1 MDKSPIVTLN
11 GLNTVYTD
19 LLKRIEA
26 LGNIYHIR
34 GSFDTLEEL
43 IDGVTEATEGDA
55 YNVVNDRLDKD
66 PTGRDVKE
74 NANYVCIK
82 KYKGSVCTIN
92 NWTEYWFRV
101 NSAFEVANDKSLGLI
116 RIFPK
121 TNEDIPPSAG
131 GDTPHTVEGNSF
143 PPKEGNNSSGT
154 TYKFVS
160 RKLLLDKDDKA
171 YVNIPVAANDTYGVV
186 DTHAQTF
193 AGNKTFEGEGHF
205 ESGVHITGKLET
217 ASASGSLCSLII
229 APTDANTEVGDVYV
243 GGTLTVANDAVF
255 NDVKGINH
263 SLLLTEANDALDYDK
278 KPVNSENSPSTSTIG
293 NMNVGGTLT
302 VSNSANVK
310 TVEAEDATF
319 TINNTAEIN
328 KFNVKNDDKTAI
340 LTVSTSATVDNMSVA
355 NDDKNATT
363 TVTETATIA
372 NLSATNLK
380 VNNKDVNFGNTDNW
394 NKVDTL
400 NVTSTGTSN
409 PNPAELN
416 VSTRADISNV
426 ATTNLNATTINANEF
441 NGGTGANKGTLNLS
455 YGTRADVENISATGT
470 VSCSNINVK
479 DILST
484 DGSISFE
491 NASTVN
497 AINSSEEK
505 GSQEGYPISLPARN
519 TVINAGEI
527 NVGKVYS
534 ESSALTF
541 TSGSTVSQI
550 QSKVADSTLGA
561 PARATVVNA
570 STIDVDK
577 VYSSQGT
584 LEFTDTTQ
592 NSIVSSIQKD
602 TTGGVDKKT
611 VINASTI
618 DVATL
623 TGREGSSDK
632 DLTFTG
638 SAKVTTIANKSTEL
652 KAKTI
657 DVQALKGSTDNG
669 NTINRDLTFTD
680 SAKAATLIGDSV
692 SASQINVNTLKG
704 SSDESTINRDLTFT
718 NSATVSNITNNTT
731 TLTAKVIDVNKLSS
745 NSGTLNVGDGGTV
758 TTNGVSIDGSTG
770 NVVATTFEVRSAGKF
785 SNENGA
791 TNLSTALHI
800 ASENGKSATASNI
813 SSSPALQVDGSIY
826 APRIGSLKVYGAVWN
841 DLVDCIEV
849 DDECELEYG
858 RCYAYNNGKFTKTSK
873 YADKSYIGIHSDTS
887 GFEMGDKGD
896 VKQLKSSVA
905 GYVLAYVDA
914 EYPSGTPLTCSKHG
928 MLTKAHFLT
937 RILHPEMV
945 IATYWKNE
953 PKFVWGAEGNEI
965 EVKGRHWVRIK

>member
-26 LGNIYHIR
+26 LGNIYHIK
-34 GSFDTLEEL
+34 GSYKTLEEL
-43 IDGVTEATEGDA
+43 IDGVTKATEGDA

-66 PTGRDVKE
+66 PTGRDVEE

-82 KYKGSVCTIN
+82 GYTGVGVCTRE
-92 NWTEYWFRV
+92 NWTEYWFRI

-171 YVNIPVAANDTYGVV
+171 YVNIPVAANDTYGVI

-205 ESGVHITGKLET
+205 KSGVHITGKLET

-229 APTDANTEVGDVYV
+229 APTDADTEVGDVYV

-255 NDVKGINH
+255 NDVKG
-263 SLLLTEANDALDYDK
+263 TEHKLVIKGANDDKDYAG
-278 KPVNSENSPSTSTIG
+278 SPIVKDTSTIG

-302 VSNSANVK
+302 VSNLANVK
-310 TVEAEDATF
+310 TVEASNATF
-319 TINNTAEIN
+319 NIIEQADIKKFKAIENLSDGVANLTVKQTATVGTVNAGTATFNINNE
-328 KFNVKNDDKTAI
+328 
-340 LTVSTSATVDNMSVA
+340 
-355 NDDKNATT
+355 
-363 TVTETATIA
+363 ATIA
-372 NLSATNLK
+372 NLSATNLN
-380 VNNKDVNFGNTDNW
+380 VNNKDTTFDNKATEW
-394 NKVDTL
+394 NQVDVL
-400 NVTSTGTSN
+400 NVTNDSTS
-409 PNPAELN
+409 AELN

-426 ATTNLNATTINANEF
+426 SATNLNVETINANEF

-505 GSQEGYPISLPARN
+505 GSQEGYPISLPTRN

-550 QSKVADSTLGA
+550 QSKEADSTLGA

-570 STIDVDK
+570 STVDVNK

-584 LEFTDTTQ
+584 LEFTDATQ
-592 NSIVSSIQKD
+592 NSIVSSIQKTASRD
-602 TTGGVDKKT
+602 T
-611 VINASTI
+611 VINATTI

-680 SAKAATLIGDSV
+680 SAKAATLIGGSV
-692 SASQINVNTLKG
+692 SASQINVSTLKG
-704 SSDESTINRDLTFT
+704 SSDGTTINRDLTFT

-758 TTNGVSIDGSTG
+758 TTNGVSINGSTG
-770 NVVATTFEVRSAGKF
+770 NVVATTFEVRGAGTL
-785 SNENGA
+785 SNESGV
-791 TNLSTALHI
+791 TKLSTALHI
-800 ASENGKSATASNI
+800 AKDTGKDATASNI
-813 SSSPALQVDGSIY
+813 ASTNALKVDGGIY
-826 APRIGSLKVYGAVWN
+826 APRIGGVKVYGAVWN

-896 VKQLKSSVA
+896 VKQLKASVA

>member
-26 LGNIYHIR
+26 LGNIYHIK
-34 GSFDTLEEL
+34 GSYETLDAL
-43 IDGVTEATEGDA
+43 INGVESKDPTKPAAEPGDA
-55 YNVVNDRLDKD
+55 YNVVNDRFDKD
-66 PTGRDVKE
+66 PSGKDAKE

-82 KYKGSVCTIN
+82 KYFNGECTMT

-101 NSAFEVANDKSLGLI
+101 NSAFEVANKDSLGLI
-116 RIFPK
+116 KLF
-121 TNEDIPPSAG
+121 EDNNW
-131 GDTPHTVEGNSF
+131 DTASDTKDTVVN
-143 PPKEGNNSSGT
+143 
-154 TYKFVS
+154 
-160 RKLLLDKDDKA
+160 RQLLLDNTDANKYKA
-171 YVNIPVAANDTYGVV
+171 YVSIPVASNETYGVV
-186 DTHAQTF
+186 SNQNQTF
-193 AGNKTFEGEGHF
+193 GGNKTFEGEGHF
-205 ESGVHITGKLET
+205 KSGVHITGKLET

-255 NDVKGINH
+255 NDVKGKDH
-263 SLLLTEANDALDYDK
+263 SLLLTEANDTLDYGGH
-278 KPVNSENSPSTSTIG
+278 PVNSENSPSTSTIG

-310 TVEAEDATF
+310 TVEASNATF
-319 TINNTAEIN
+319 NINNEATINTLKAIGATSADTANLTVGSTAE
-328 KFNVKNDDKTAI
+328 VG
-340 LTVSTSATVDNMSVA
+340 TVNAESATFNI
-355 NDDKNATT
+355 NEK
-363 TVTETATIA
+363 ATIA
-372 NLSATNLK
+372 NLSATNLNVK
-380 VNNKDVNFGNTDNW
+380 NGNTDFAYKDSEDVSKVW

-416 VSTRADISNV
+416 VSRRADISNV
-426 ATTNLNATTINANEF
+426 SATNLNATTINANEF
-441 NGGTGANKGTLNLS
+441 NGGTGGNKGNLNLS
-455 YGTRADVENISATGT
+455 YGTSASVENINSSGILN
-470 VSCSNINVK
+470 CSNINVNEV
-479 DILST
+479 SSS
-484 DGSISFE
+484 DGTLVFE
-491 NASTVN
+491 QSSTV
-497 AINSSEEK
+497 SSIQRVATTRE
-505 GSQEGYPISLPARN
+505 
-519 TVINAGEI
+519 TTINATTIDVATLTGRE
-527 NVGKVYS
+527 G
-534 ESSALTF
+534 SSDGTTIDKDLTF
-541 TSGSTVSQI
+541 TNSAEVTTIANKSTE
-550 QSKVADSTLGA
+550 
-561 PARATVVNA
+561 VNA
-570 STIDVDK
+570 AIIDVNK

-584 LEFTDTTQ
+584 LEFTNTTK
-592 NSIVSSIQKD
+592 NSIVSNIQE
-602 TTGGVDKKT
+602 TTDRQT
-611 VINASTI
+611 TINASTI

-638 SAKVTTIANKSTEL
+638 SAKVATIANKSTEL

-669 NTINRDLTFTD
+669 TTINRDLTFTD
-680 SAKAATLIGDSV
+680 SAKAATLAGGSV
-692 SASQINVNTLKG
+692 SASQINVQALKG
-704 SSDESTINRDLTFT
+704 STNNGTTFDKDLTFT
-718 NSATVSNITNNTT
+718 DSATVSNITNNTT

-745 NSGTLNVGDGGTV
+745 SSGTLNVGDGGEVSTPKVTIQGSDGIVKAENFTV
-758 TTNGVSIDGSTG
+758 KVGTE
-770 NVVATTFEVRSAGKF
+770 EVGIF
-785 SNENGA
+785 SKKA
-791 TNLSTALHI
+791 TNTVNLSAALYI
-800 ASENGKSATASNI
+800 DSNNANGSVPSDTSY
-813 SSSPALQVDGSIY
+813 ALGVKGGIY
-826 APRIGSLKVYGAVWN
+826 ANSIKGVKVYGAVWN

-928 MLTKAHFLT
+928 VLTKAHFLT

>member
-1 MDKSPIVTLN
+1 MT
-11 GLNTVYTD
+11 T
-19 LLKRIEA
+19 
-26 LGNIYHIR
+26 
-34 GSFDTLEEL
+34 
-43 IDGVTEATEGDA
+43 ATEGDA

-66 PTGRDVKE
+66 PTDRDVEE

-82 KYKGSVCTIN
+82 GYTGVGVCTRE
-92 NWTEYWFRV
+92 NWTEYWFRI

-131 GDTPHTVEGNSF
+131 GNTPSDTGN
-143 PPKEGNNSSGT
+143 KVVD
-154 TYKFVS
+154 FVS

-205 ESGVHITGKLET
+205 KSGVHITGKLET

-229 APTDANTEVGDVYV
+229 APTDADTEVGDVYV

-255 NDVKGINH
+255 NDVKG
-263 SLLLTEANDALDYDK
+263 TEHKLVLNGANDNKDYA
-278 KPVNSENSPSTSTIG
+278 ESPIVKDTSTIG

-310 TVEAEDATF
+310 TVEASNATF
-319 TINNTAEIN
+319 NITEQADIRKFKAIENLSGGVANLKVNNTATVGTVKAETATFNIN
-328 KFNVKNDDKTAI
+328 D
-340 LTVSTSATVDNMSVA
+340 
-355 NDDKNATT
+355 
-363 TVTETATIA
+363 EATIA
-372 NLSATNLK
+372 NLSATNLN
-380 VNNKDVNFGNTDNW
+380 VNNSDTTFDNKATEWNQVDVL
-394 NKVDTL
+394 KVTND
-400 NVTSTGTSN
+400 STHK
-409 PNPAELN
+409 AELN
-416 VSTRADISNV
+416 VSTRADVSNV

-441 NGGTGANKGTLNLS
+441 NGGTGANKGKLNLS
-455 YGTRADVENISATGT
+455 YGTSASVENISATGT

-479 DILST
+479 DMLST

-519 TVINAGEI
+519 TVINVGEI

-550 QSKVADSTLGA
+550 QSKEADSTLGA

-570 STIDVDK
+570 STVDVNK

-592 NSIVSSIQKD
+592 NSIVSSIQKTASRD
-602 TTGGVDKKT
+602 T
-611 VINASTI
+611 VINATTI
-618 DVATL
+618 DV
-623 TGREGSSDK
+623 K
-632 DLTFTG
+632 
-638 SAKVTTIANKSTEL
+638 
-652 KAKTI
+652 
-657 DVQALKGSTDNG
+657 ALKGSSNG
-669 NTINRDLTFTD
+669 TTID
-680 SAKAATLIGDSV
+680 K
-692 SASQINVNTLKG
+692 
-704 SSDESTINRDLTFT
+704 DLTFT
-718 NSATVSNITNNTT
+718 NSAKAYDVEGKQKLTADTITVGELSGSGKTLTFTDAATVTNITDTQ
-731 TLTAKVIDVNKLSS
+731 TLKAKVIDVNKLSS
-745 NSGTLNVGDGGTV
+745 NSGTLNVGAGGVVSTP
-758 TTNGVSIDGSTG
+758 NVSIQGTDGIVTANKFSVTG
-770 NVVATTFEVRSAGKF
+770 AGTFEKKADNVV
-785 SNENGA
+785 
-791 TNLSTALHI
+791 NLTQALYI
-800 ASENGKSATASNI
+800 ASDNAQGSVPSATSY
-813 SSSPALQVDGSIY
+813 ALGVNGGIY
-826 APRIGSLKVYGAVWN
+826 APKIKGEKVYGAVWN

-928 MLTKAHFLT
+928 VLTKAHFLT

>member
-1 MDKSPIVTLN
+1 MAKSPIVTLN

-26 LGNIYHIR
+26 LGNIYHIK
-34 GSFDTLEEL
+34 GSYPTLEEL

-66 PTGRDVKE
+66 PTDRDVEE

-82 KYKGSVCTIN
+82 GYTGVGVCTRE
-92 NWTEYWFRV
+92 NWTEYWFRI

-205 ESGVHITGKLET
+205 KSGVHITGKLET

-229 APTDANTEVGDVYV
+229 APTDADTEVGDVYV
-243 GGTLTVANDAVF
+243 GGTLTVTNDAVF
-255 NDVKGINH
+255 NDVKG
-263 SLLLTEANDALDYDK
+263 TEHKLVLNGANDDKDYA
-278 KPVNSENSPSTSTIG
+278 ESPIKTDTSTIG

-310 TVEAEDATF
+310 TVEASKATF

-328 KFNVKNDDKTAI
+328 KFNVKNNDKTAI

-400 NVTSTGTSN
+400 NVTSKGTSN

-416 VSTRADISNV
+416 VSTRADVSNV
-426 ATTNLNATTINANEF
+426 ATTNLNAETINVNEF
-441 NGGTGANKGTLNLS
+441 NGGTGASKGTLNLS
-455 YGTRADVENISATGT
+455 YGTRASVENINSSGILK
-470 VSCSNINVK
+470 CSNINVN
-479 DILST
+479 
-484 DGSISFE
+484 E
-491 NASTVN
+491 V
-497 AINSSEEK
+497 SS
-505 GSQEGYPISLPARN
+505 S
-519 TVINAGEI
+519 
-527 NVGKVYS
+527 
-534 ESSALTF
+534 
-541 TSGSTVSQI
+541 
-550 QSKVADSTLGA
+550 D
-561 PARATVVNA
+561 
-570 STIDVDK
+570 
-577 VYSSQGT
+577 GT
-584 LEFTDTTQ
+584 LVFEQSST
-592 NSIVSSIQKD
+592 VSSIQRVA
-602 TTGGVDKKT
+602 TTRET
-611 VINASTI
+611 TINATTI

-623 TGREGSSDK
+623 TGREGSSDGTTIDK
-632 DLTFTG
+632 DLTFTD
-638 SAKVTTIANKSTEL
+638 SAEVTTIANKSTEVNAAVIDVNKVYSSQGTL
-652 KAKTI
+652 EFTSTTKNSIVSNIQETTDRQTTINASTI
-657 DVQALKGSTDNG
+657 DVKALKGSSNG
-669 NTINRDLTFTD
+669 IAID
-680 SAKAATLIGDSV
+680 K
-692 SASQINVNTLKG
+692 
-704 SSDESTINRDLTFT
+704 DLTFT
-718 NSATVSNITNNTT
+718 NSATVHDVKGNNKLTADTITVGELSGNGKTLTFTDAATVTNITDTQ
-731 TLTAKVIDVNKLSS
+731 TLKATVIDVNKLSS

-758 TTNGVSIDGSTG
+758 TTNGVSINGSTG
-770 NVVATTFEVRSAGKF
+770 NVVATTFEVRGAGTFEKKAD
-785 SNENGA
+785 NVV
-791 TNLSTALHI
+791 NLTQALYI
-800 ASENGKSATASNI
+800 ASPNASGSVPSATSY
-813 SSSPALQVDGSIY
+813 ALGVNGGIY
-826 APRIGSLKVYGAVWN
+826 APRIKGEKVYGAVWN

-887 GFEMGDKGD
+887 GFEMGDKGE

-937 RILHPEMV
+937 RILHPERV

>member
-26 LGNIYHIR
+26 LGNIYHIK
-34 GSFDTLEEL
+34 GSFDTLEAL
-43 IDGVTEATEGDA
+43 INGVTKATEGDA

-66 PTGRDVKE
+66 PTGRDVEE

-82 KYKGSVCTIN
+82 GYTGVGVCTRE
-92 NWTEYWFRV
+92 NWTEYWFRI

-116 RIFPK
+116 RLFENGK
-121 TNEDIPPSAG
+121 GNTSSTTTN
-131 GDTPHTVEGNSF
+131 
-143 PPKEGNNSSGT
+143 
-154 TYKFVS
+154 KFVN
-160 RKLLLDKDDKA
+160 RELLLDNEDRA
-171 YVNIPVAANDTYGVV
+171 YVSIPIASPTTYGVV
-186 DTHAQTF
+186 DVNAQEF
-193 AGNKTFEGEGHF
+193 KGNKTFNSPATF
-205 ESGVHITGKLET
+205 QSGATITGKLST
-217 ASASGSLCSLII
+217 SSVSDATNSLVI
-229 APTDANTEVGDVYV
+229 APTDADTEVGDVYV

-255 NDVKGINH
+255 NNVEGTSHKLVLNG
-263 SLLLTEANDALDYDK
+263 ANDDKDYAG
-278 KPVNSENSPSTSTIG
+278 SPIKTDTSTIG

-302 VSNSANVK
+302 VSNLANVK
-310 TVEAEDATF
+310 TVEASNATF

-328 KFNVKNDDKTAI
+328 KFNVKNNDKTAI

-400 NVTSTGTSN
+400 NVTSKGTSN

-426 ATTNLNATTINANEF
+426 SATNLNATTINANEF
-441 NGGTGANKGTLNLS
+441 NGGTGGNKGTLNLS
-455 YGTRADVENISATGT
+455 YGTSASVENIECTGT
-470 VSCSNINVK
+470 LNCSEINVSK
-479 DILST
+479 VLST
-484 DGSISFE
+484 D
-491 NASTVN
+491 
-497 AINSSEEK
+497 
-505 GSQEGYPISLPARN
+505 
-519 TVINAGEI
+519 
-527 NVGKVYS
+527 
-534 ESSALTF
+534 
-541 TSGSTVSQI
+541 
-550 QSKVADSTLGA
+550 
-561 PARATVVNA
+561 
-570 STIDVDK
+570 
-577 VYSSQGT
+577 GT
-584 LEFTDTTQ
+584 LEFTDTTK
-592 NSIVSSIQKD
+592 NSTVSSIQKLTNRQTEINASNID
-602 TTGGVDKKT
+602 VKKIYSSEGELNFINTSSVSQISNSASRST
-611 VINASTI
+611 VLNASTI

-623 TGREGSSDK
+623 TGRENTSDK
-632 DLTFTG
+632 NLTFTN
-638 SAKVTTIANKSTEL
+638 SATVTTIANKSTEL

-669 NTINRDLTFTD
+669 NTINKDLTFTNSATAYNVIGSQTLTAKTIDVQALKGSNNNGTTINKDLTFTD
-680 SAKAATLIGDSV
+680 SAKVATIANNTTTLT
-692 SASQINVNTLKG
+692 AETINVSTLKG
-704 SSDESTINRDLTFT
+704 SSDGTTINRDLTFT

-758 TTNGVSIDGSTG
+758 TTNGVSINGSTG
-770 NVVATTFEVRSAGKF
+770 NVVATTFEVRGAGTL
-785 SNENGA
+785 SNESGV
-791 TNLSTALHI
+791 TKLSTALHI
-800 ASENGKSATASNI
+800 AKDTGKDATASNI
-813 SSSPALQVDGSIY
+813 ASTNALKVDGGIY

>member
-1 MDKSPIVTLN
+1 MAKSPIVTLN

-26 LGNIYHIR
+26 LGNIYHIK
-34 GSFDTLEEL
+34 GSYPTLEEL

-66 PTGRDVKE
+66 PTDRDVEE

-82 KYKGSVCTIN
+82 GYTGVGVCTRE
-92 NWTEYWFRV
+92 NWTEYWFRI

-205 ESGVHITGKLET
+205 KSGVHITGKLET

-229 APTDANTEVGDVYV
+229 APTDADTEVGDVYV
-243 GGTLTVANDAVF
+243 GGTLTVTNDAVF
-255 NDVKGINH
+255 NDVKG
-263 SLLLTEANDALDYDK
+263 TEHKLVLNGANDDKDYA
-278 KPVNSENSPSTSTIG
+278 ESPIKTDTSTIG

-310 TVEAEDATF
+310 TVEASKATF

-328 KFNVKNDDKTAI
+328 KFNVKNNDKTAI

-400 NVTSTGTSN
+400 NVTSKGTSN

-416 VSTRADISNV
+416 VSTRADVSNV
-426 ATTNLNATTINANEF
+426 ATTNLNAETINVNEF
-441 NGGTGANKGTLNLS
+441 NGGTGASKGTLNLS
-455 YGTRADVENISATGT
+455 YGTRASVENINSSGILK
-470 VSCSNINVK
+470 CSNINVN
-479 DILST
+479 
-484 DGSISFE
+484 E
-491 NASTVN
+491 V
-497 AINSSEEK
+497 SS
-505 GSQEGYPISLPARN
+505 S
-519 TVINAGEI
+519 
-527 NVGKVYS
+527 
-534 ESSALTF
+534 
-541 TSGSTVSQI
+541 
-550 QSKVADSTLGA
+550 D
-561 PARATVVNA
+561 
-570 STIDVDK
+570 
-577 VYSSQGT
+577 GT
-584 LEFTDTTQ
+584 LVFEQSST
-592 NSIVSSIQKD
+592 VSSIQRVA
-602 TTGGVDKKT
+602 TTRET
-611 VINASTI
+611 TINATTI

-623 TGREGSSDK
+623 TGREGSSDGTTIDK
-632 DLTFTG
+632 DLTFTD
-638 SAKVTTIANKSTEL
+638 SAEVTTIANKSTEVNAAVIDVNKVYSSQGTL
-652 KAKTI
+652 EFTSTTKNSIVSNIQETTDRQTTINASTI
-657 DVQALKGSTDNG
+657 DVKALKGSSNG
-669 NTINRDLTFTD
+669 IAID
-680 SAKAATLIGDSV
+680 K
-692 SASQINVNTLKG
+692 
-704 SSDESTINRDLTFT
+704 DLTFT
-718 NSATVSNITNNTT
+718 NSATVHDVKGNNKLTADTITVGELSGSGKTLTFTGDATINNVEGKQKLTADTITVGELSGNGKTLTFTDAATVTNITDTQ
-731 TLTAKVIDVNKLSS
+731 TLKATVIDVNKLSS

-758 TTNGVSIDGSTG
+758 TTNGVSINGSTG
-770 NVVATTFEVRSAGKF
+770 NVVATTFEVRGAGTFEKKAD
-785 SNENGA
+785 NVV
-791 TNLSTALHI
+791 NLTQALYI
-800 ASENGKSATASNI
+800 ASPNASGSVPSATSY
-813 SSSPALQVDGSIY
+813 ALGVNGGIY
-826 APRIGSLKVYGAVWN
+826 APRIKGEKVYGAVWN

-887 GFEMGDKGD
+887 GFEMGDKGE

-937 RILHPEMV
+937 RILHPERV

>member
-26 LGNIYHIR
+26 LGNIYHIK

-66 PTGRDVKE
+66 PTDRDVEE

-82 KYKGSVCTIN
+82 GYTGVGVCTRE
-92 NWTEYWFRV
+92 NWTEYWFRI

-116 RIFPK
+116 RIYGA
-121 TNEDIPPSAG
+121 NE
-131 GDTPHTVEGNSF
+131 GDTPSNTGN
-143 PPKEGNNSSGT
+143 KVVD
-154 TYKFVS
+154 FVS
-160 RKLLLDKDDKA
+160 RKLLLDEDDKA
-171 YVNIPVAANDTYGVV
+171 YVNIPVASNDTYGVV

-205 ESGVHITGKLET
+205 KSGVHITGKLET

-229 APTDANTEVGDVYV
+229 APTDADTEVGDVYV
-243 GGTLTVANDAVF
+243 GGTLTVANDGVF
-255 NDVKGINH
+255 NNVEGTSHKLVLNG
-263 SLLLTEANDALDYDK
+263 ANDDKDYAG
-278 KPVNSENSPSTSTIG
+278 SPIVKDTSTIG

-310 TVEAEDATF
+310 TVEASNATF
-319 TINNTAEIN
+319 NIIEQADIK
-328 KFNVKNDDKTAI
+328 KFKAI
-340 LTVSTSATVDNMSVA
+340 ENLSDGVANLTVKQTATVGTVNA
-355 NDDKNATT
+355 GTATFNIND
-363 TVTETATIA
+363 EATIA
-372 NLSATNLK
+372 NLSATNLN
-380 VNNKDVNFGNTDNW
+380 VNNDNITFTDEEKKKWNQVN
-394 NKVDTL
+394 TL
-400 NVTSTGTSN
+400 NVTSTDTS
-409 PNPAELN
+409 NPAELN

-426 ATTNLNATTINANEF
+426 SATNLNATTINANEF
-441 NGGTGANKGTLNLS
+441 NGGTGASKGKLNLS
-455 YGTRADVENISATGT
+455 YGTSASVENINSSGILN
-470 VSCSNINVK
+470 CSNINVNEVSSS
-479 DILST
+479 DGTLVFT
-484 DGSISFE
+484 DTTK
-491 NASTVN
+491 NSTV
-497 AINSSEEK
+497 SSIQKTNDRQTTIKATTIDVEK
-505 GSQEGYPISLPARN
+505 IYSSNGILEFKDTSTVSKIESKADSTPARN
-519 TVINAGEI
+519 TVINA
-527 NVGKVYS
+527 
-534 ESSALTF
+534 T
-541 TSGSTVSQI
+541 
-550 QSKVADSTLGA
+550 
-561 PARATVVNA
+561 
-570 STIDVDK
+570 
-577 VYSSQGT
+577 
-584 LEFTDTTQ
+584 
-592 NSIVSSIQKD
+592 
-602 TTGGVDKKT
+602 
-611 VINASTI
+611 TI

-623 TGREGSSDK
+623 TGREGTSDK
-632 DLTFTG
+632 NLTFTN
-638 SAKVTTIANKSTEL
+638 SATVATIANKSTEL
-652 KAKTI
+652 KAKVI

-669 NTINRDLTFTD
+669 TTINKDLTFTNSATAYDVIGSQTLTAKTIDVQALKGSNNNGTTINKDLTFTD
-680 SAKAATLIGDSV
+680 SAKVATI
-692 SASQINVNTLKG
+692 ANNTTTLTAKSIDVQALKG
-704 SSDESTINRDLTFT
+704 SSDGTTINKDLTFT
-718 NSATVSNITNNTT
+718 NSATVSNITDTQ
-731 TLTAKVIDVNKLSS
+731 TLKAKVIDVNKLSS

-758 TTNGVSIDGSTG
+758 NTDGVSIDGSTG

-785 SNENGA
+785 SNESGA
-791 TNLSTALHI
+791 TKLSTALHI
-800 ASENGKSATASNI
+800 ANSNGNKATASNI

-826 APRIGSLKVYGAVWN
+826 APRIGGEKVYGAVWN

-928 MLTKAHFLT
+928 VLTKAHFLT

-965 EVKGRHWVRIK
+965 EVKGRHWVKIK

>member
-26 LGNIYHIR
+26 LGNIYHIK
-34 GSFDTLEEL
+34 GSFDTLDAL
-43 IDGVTEATEGDA
+43 INGVAKATEGDA
-55 YNVVNDRLDKD
+55 YNVVNDRLDAD
-66 PTGRDVKE
+66 PTGRDVEE

-82 KYKGSVCTIN
+82 GYTGVGVCTRE
-92 NWTEYWFRV
+92 NWTEYWFRI
-101 NSAFEVANDKSLGLI
+101 NRAFEVANDKSLGLI

-131 GDTPHTVEGNSF
+131 GDTPSDTGN
-143 PPKEGNNSSGT
+143 KVVD
-154 TYKFVS
+154 FVS

-205 ESGVHITGKLET
+205 KSGVHITGKLET

-229 APTDANTEVGDVYV
+229 APTDADTEVGDVYV

-255 NDVKGINH
+255 NDVKG
-263 SLLLTEANDALDYDK
+263 TEHKLVIKGANDDKDYAG
-278 KPVNSENSPSTSTIG
+278 SPIVKDTSTIG

-302 VSNSANVK
+302 VSNLANVK
-310 TVEAEDATF
+310 TVEASNATF
-319 TINNTAEIN
+319 NIIEQADIKKFKAIENLSDGVANLTVKQTATVGTVNAGTATFNINNE
-328 KFNVKNDDKTAI
+328 
-340 LTVSTSATVDNMSVA
+340 
-355 NDDKNATT
+355 
-363 TVTETATIA
+363 ATIA
-372 NLSATNLK
+372 NLSATNLN
-380 VNNKDVNFGNTDNW
+380 VNNKDTTFDNKATEW
-394 NKVDTL
+394 NQVDVL
-400 NVTSTGTSN
+400 NVTNDSTS
-409 PNPAELN
+409 AELN

-426 ATTNLNATTINANEF
+426 SATNLNVETINANEF

-519 TVINAGEI
+519 TVINAEEI

-550 QSKVADSTLGA
+550 QSKAADSTLGA

-592 NSIVSSIQKD
+592 NSIVSSIQKTASRD
-602 TTGGVDKKT
+602 T
-611 VINASTI
+611 VINATTI
-618 DVATL
+618 DVKAL
-623 TGREGSSDK
+623 KGSSNGTDIDK
-632 DLTFTG
+632 DLTFTN
-638 SAKVTTIANKSTEL
+638 SATVYDVEGKQKLTADTIN
-652 KAKTI
+652 
-657 DVQALKGSTDNG
+657 VQALKGSTDNG
-669 NTINRDLTFTD
+669 T
-680 SAKAATLIGDSV
+680 
-692 SASQINVNTLKG
+692 
-704 SSDESTINRDLTFT
+704 TINRDLTFT
-718 NSATVSNITNNTT
+718 NSAKAYDVEGKQKLTADTITVRELSGSGKTLTFTDAATVSNITNNTT

-758 TTNGVSIDGSTG
+758 TTNGVSINGSTG
-770 NVVATTFEVRSAGKF
+770 NVVATTFEVRGAGTFEKKAD
-785 SNENGA
+785 NVV
-791 TNLSTALHI
+791 NLTQALYI
-800 ASENGKSATASNI
+800 ASSNANGSVPSDTSY
-813 SSSPALQVDGSIY
+813 ALGVKGGIY
-826 APRIGSLKVYGAVWN
+826 ANSIKGVKVYGAVWN

-928 MLTKAHFLT
+928 VLTKAHFLT